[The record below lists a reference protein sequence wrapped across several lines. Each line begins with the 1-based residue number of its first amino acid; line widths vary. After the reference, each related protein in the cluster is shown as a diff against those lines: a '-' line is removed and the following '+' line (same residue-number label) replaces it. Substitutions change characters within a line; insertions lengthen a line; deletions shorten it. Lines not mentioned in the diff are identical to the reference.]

1 VQAPEVLFHL
11 QSCLI
16 GAAGGHMGE
25 QPAPRAGDHA
35 AGCRSDREHQ
45 IVHEFGRD
53 VERF

>member
-16 GAAGGHMGE
+16 GAAGSHMGE

-35 AGCRSDREHQ
+35 AGGWSDREHQ
-45 IVHEFGRD
+45 IVHEIGGD